1 MSTFDAGSLE
11 DRSWQL
17 NQGVE
22 LPRGTIITAR
32 FGGGTMYGSAA
43 GQRYRVDYRR
53 DGDALRMG
61 QPSIAGH
68 ATTPEG
74 GRSSA
79 DFFARLGAV
88 ARHRVDDQALE
99 LQDERGSYVLRFV
112 LTPDVPDTL
121 SGRWEV
127 RSVVQAGGSDDR
139 GSAGHRGSATT
150 PGDDRYLELDRAG
163 RVTGSGGVNQFSGP
177 ARGDDARL
185 TLGPLTLTRMG
196 GAPDATDAETAFV
209 SALESTASYRVEVD
223 RLELLDADGQTL
235 VRLARPGSA

>member
-1 MSTFDAGSLE
+1 MSASHADSLE
-11 DRSWQL
+11 DRSWL
-17 NQGVE
+17 LSHGVE
-22 LPRGTIITAR
+22 LAPGTAFTAR

-61 QPSIAGH
+61 QPSIGGRT
-68 ATTPEG
+68 TTPES

-88 ARHRVDDQALE
+88 ARYRVDEQALE
-99 LQDERGSYVLRFV
+99 LLDERGSYVLRFV
-112 LTPDVPDTL
+112 VAPDVPDSL

-127 RSVVQAGGSDDR
+127 RSVAQAGGSDDR
-139 GSAGHRGSATT
+139 VSVTT

-163 RVTGSGGVNQFSGP
+163 RVTGSGGINQFSGP

-185 TLGPLTLTRMG
+185 TLGPLTLTRKG
-196 GAPDATDAETAFV
+196 GAPDAMDAETAFM

-235 VRLARPGSA
+235 VRLARPGST

>member
-1 MSTFDAGSLE
+1 MSASHAGSLE
-11 DRSWQL
+11 DRSWL
-17 NQGVE
+17 LSHGVE
-22 LPRGTIITAR
+22 LPRGTVITAR

-61 QPSIAGH
+61 QPSIAGR
-68 ATTPEG
+68 ATTPES

-88 ARHRVDDQALE
+88 ARYRVDGQALE
-99 LQDERGSYVLRFV
+99 LLDERGGYVLRFV
-112 LTPDVPDTL
+112 VTPDVPDAL

-127 RSVVQAGGSDDR
+127 RSVAQAGGSDDR
-139 GSAGHRGSATT
+139 RSTT
-150 PGDDRYLELDRAG
+150 APGDDRYLELDRAG
-163 RVTGSGGVNQFSGP
+163 RVTGSGGINQFSGP

-185 TLGPLTLTRMG
+185 TLGPLTLTRKG

-223 RLELLDADGQTL
+223 RLDLLDADGQTL
-235 VRLARPGSA
+235 VRLARPGST